1 MALKVPSHS
10 LLDDCR
16 LMIVEPYDF
25 GFPFRMST
33 SKNDAMKESNYVS
46 NTEDSRKGGAIH
58 FVSIE
63 REARAALD
71 LD

>member
-1 MALKVPSHS
+1 
-10 LLDDCR
+10 
-16 LMIVEPYDF
+16 
-25 GFPFRMST
+25 MST